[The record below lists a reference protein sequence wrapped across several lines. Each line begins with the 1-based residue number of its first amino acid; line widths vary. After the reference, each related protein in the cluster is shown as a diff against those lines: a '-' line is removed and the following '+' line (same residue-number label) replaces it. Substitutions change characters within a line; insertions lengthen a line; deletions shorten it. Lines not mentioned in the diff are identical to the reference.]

1 MTLKSNIIVCQERL
15 SKKKGTLVFPSQLD
29 DSWFRSLTKPQLDKP
44 RLLYVGRIKVEKGVF
59 SLFKIYEEL
68 KNSLELSVVGN
79 PENLKKKDK
88 NINFIGHG
96 YDSEALIKI
105 YDNNSIFILPSFT
118 EAHPQVLY
126 EALARLRPVIIFNEI
141 SHVVNNKNGIF
152 ISERNS
158 ASFLTKIN
166 YIMNNYSTIQ
176 DSMKK
181 NKLPTKKDFIFK
193 MSEILN

>member
-1 MTLKSNIIVCQERL
+1 M
-15 SKKKGTLVFPSQLD
+15 
-29 DSWFRSLTKPQLDKP
+29 
-44 RLLYVGRIKVEKGVF
+44 
-59 SLFKIYEEL
+59 
-68 KNSLELSVVGN
+68 
-79 PENLKKKDK
+79 
-88 NINFIGHG
+88 
-96 YDSEALIKI
+96 
-105 YDNNSIFILPSFT
+105 
-118 EAHPQVLY
+118 
-126 EALARLRPVIIFNEI
+126 IIFNEI